1 MSTTAGGSAAAH
13 DAAVQTGPPSDPVIE
28 YLTTRVDE
36 IQEGI
41 ETAEEVAAGA
51 KQTAATLREELKKA
65 KADLKAAR
73 AGQGN

>member
-1 MSTTAGGSAAAH
+1 MSATAGAGAAAH
-13 DAAVQTGPPSDPVIE
+13 DAAAQTGPPSGPVIE
-28 YLTTRVDE
+28 YLATRVDE
-36 IQEGI
+36 IQESI